1 MGLLAYD
8 PMEDGESA
16 SANLWNVRL
25 SAIHDLLNG
34 NIDAANLANNAVTTA
49 KIANGAV
56 TSEKLGFERYE
67 DDNGWMITDLGLVKL
82 ATKRK
87 PFTLPATSQ
96 NNSKFGEY
104 AAGVNNAPV
113 GFNPSASFNIIHMPY
128 MLGVN
133 HAVGGWDLKM
143 KEEDGVGFM
152 LPDTP
157 VVGTR
162 LYPGTSA
169 SNEPGVVE
177 TWVIF

>member
-1 MGLLAYD
+1 MPLLSYD
-8 PMEDGESA
+8 PMSDGESA
-16 SANLWNVRL
+16 AANLWNVRL

-34 NIDAANLANNAVTTA
+34 NLDAANLANGAVTTP
-49 KIANGAV
+49 KIANGSV

-67 DDNGWMITDLGLVKL
+67 DDNGWNITDLGLVKL

-87 PFTLPATSQ
+87 SFTLPATAV
-96 NNSKFGEY
+96 NSSHFGVFS
-104 AAGVNNAPV
+104 AGVNNLPV
-113 GFNPSASFNIIHMPY
+113 GFNPNASYNIMHNAY

-133 HAVGGWDLKM
+133 YAVGSWDLKM

-162 LYPGTSA
+162 LYGGTSA
-169 SNEPGVVE
+169 ANEPGVVE

>member
-25 SAIHDLLNG
+25 SAIHDILNG

-87 PFTLPATSQ
+87 PFTLAATAVNGS
-96 NNSKFGEY
+96 SFGTY
-104 AAGVNNAPV
+104 QAGVNNLPV
-113 GFNPSASFNIIHMPY
+113 GFNPANSFNIIHMPY
-128 MLGVN
+128 MTGVN
-133 HAVGGWDLKM
+133 HPVGAWDLKM
-143 KEEDGVGFM
+143 KEEDGVGYM

-162 LYPGTSA
+162 LHSGTSA